1 MDDGAPHFLVQR
13 GKKEEEE
20 EEEAL
25 QLPPLLYTPLRV
37 IVTIFRV
44 GKSGAAF
51 AKSVVC

>member
-13 GKKEEEE
+13 GKKEEE

>member
-1 MDDGAPHFLVQR
+1 MDDGAPHFLVQG
-13 GKKEEEE
+13 GKKEE

-25 QLPPLLYTPLRV
+25 QLPLLLYTPLRV